1 MPAASS
7 EMYRALMPEIG
18 LLVLAFVI
26 LAISLVKSKK
36 LNEQLGWITAAGVG
50 LTMIIAFLWGRPGG
64 QPVLLWGEMIRY
76 DQAGFL
82 FCMLF
87 LAGAGLTALFAA
99 TDDIIRDKPEF
110 YLLLV
115 FSTIGLTF
123 MAVAGSLILLYL
135 ALETASVP
143 LYILAG
149 IKYRDERSVE
159 SGIKY
164 FLFGGIS
171 SAVMLFGFSLLYGF
185 SGTARVYAIQQ
196 QVAANQVPMAGLVIA
211 VMMALVGFG
220 FKISAV
226 PFHFWAPDVYEGAP
240 TSIAGFLST
249 VSKAAGFAVLM
260 RVLLHVFGTGKGE
273 IWMILVAVMA
283 AATMFVGNIL
293 AIPQKN
299 IKRLIAFSSIA
310 QAGYILVGVASGTE
324 FGFTSAVYYLL
335 AYLVTNLA
343 VFAIISWVE
352 RSTGSSDIQGF
363 AGLNRR
369 APGMALLMLI
379 ALLSLGGIPPFGGF
393 FAKVLVFGSAI
404 ENGLVWLAVLGIINS
419 VVGLYYYLRVMKVMY
434 LDQYEGKTTAVKPNI
449 LWMAAL
455 AVTIIGIIILGVFFT
470 PWFSLASQAAIGL

>member
-1 MPAASS
+1 MSAISG
-7 EMYRALMPEIG
+7 EMYRALLPEIG
-18 LLVLAFVI
+18 LLVLVFI
-26 LAISLVKSKK
+26 LLAISLVKNKR
-36 LNEQLGWITAAGVG
+36 LNAQLGWITAAGMG
-50 LTMIIAFLWGRPGG
+50 LTMIVAYLWGRPGD
-64 QPVLLWGEMIRY
+64 QPLLLWGEMIRY

-87 LAGAGLTALFAA
+87 LSGAGLTALFVA
-99 TDDIIRDKPEF
+99 TDENVRNQPEF
-110 YLLLV
+110 YMLLV
-115 FSTIGLTF
+115 FSTIGLCF
-123 MAVAGSLILLYL
+123 MAVSGSLILLYL

-143 LYILAG
+143 LYVLAG

-164 FLFGGIS
+164 FLFGIIS

-185 SGTARVYAIQQ
+185 SGTTRIYAIQQ
-196 QVAANQVPMAGLVIA
+196 EAATNQVPLAGLVVA
-211 VMMALVGFG
+211 VMMVLVGFG

-226 PFHFWAPDVYEGAP
+226 PFHFWAPDVYEGSP

-260 RVLLHVFGTGKGE
+260 RVLLHVFGTAKGE

-299 IKRLIAFSSIA
+299 IKRMIAFSSIA

-324 FGFTSAVYYLL
+324 FGFTSAVYYLM

-352 RSTGSSDIQGF
+352 RSTGSSDIQAF

-369 APGMALLMLI
+369 APGMTLLMMI

-404 ENGLVWLAVLGIINS
+404 ENGLIWLAVLGILNS
-419 VVGLYYYLRVMKVMY
+419 VIGLYYYLRVMKVMY
-434 LDQYEGKTTAVKPNI
+434 LDQYEGEAADTKPKVF
-449 LWMAAL
+449 WMAAL
-455 AVTIIGIIILGVFFT
+455 AVCIFGIILLGVLFT
-470 PWFSLASQAAIGL
+470 PWFALASQAAIGL